1 MKVAYFGGGSFRV
14 LPEVRQILKHEIGQK
29 LDVALYDFSRER
41 GEAMAALIRKSP
53 EFQGTGA
60 NIVYTNNL
68 DRALDGAD
76 FVEMTA
82 CPWSGPAYAESCATC
97 NDFGWTGSDN
107 ISINGAFLAAR
118 GIPIVLDMA
127 RRLEK
132 CSPKATM
139 ICFTNPI
146 AILTAAINR
155 HTKIRAIGYCA
166 GMGNHF
172 HNISYMMKWP
182 NYNWDLVAECAGM
195 NHFSWILSLKLH
207 GKDFLP
213 TVDRAMREGIDWNWL
228 KRIGNY
234 SYLRYQLAR
243 EVYCWT
249 TFGAMLYS
257 SEPDGLPHLAFYDEE
272 LALQMAN
279 RKPGQPR
286 PKFRRPRKAAP
297 GRNAN
302 SPIVQEFIDLSRMDL
317 PAEAWTEP
325 VPGWASK
332 PHSNF
337 LNPYNYTALGPVRLM
352 RALKGHTTEAFAA
365 SYFNNGAIA
374 GFPDDA
380 IMEYTCVFSKK
391 GIGHK
396 RTYTLPP
403 ATVGVTRSLVEHQ
416 TLIAD
421 SIATNDRQMFLQSL
435 YAYPLC
441 RSKAKAEAFMK
452 RMIEINKP
460 ELPKFLQ

>member
-14 LPEVRQILKHEIGQK
+14 LPEVRELLKHEVGHK
-29 LDVALYDFSRER
+29 LQVALYDFSRER

-60 NIVYTNNL
+60 NIVYTNKL
-68 DRALDGAD
+68 DQALDGAD

-82 CPWSGPAYAESCATC
+82 CPWSGPAYGESCAVC
-97 NDFGWTGSDN
+97 NDFGWIGSDN
-107 ISINGAFLAAR
+107 ISINGAFLAGR

-146 AILTAAINR
+146 AILAAAVNR
-155 HTKIRAIGYCA
+155 HTKIRAVGICG

-172 HNISYMMKWP
+172 HNISYLMKWP
-182 NYNWDLVAECAGM
+182 DYNWDLVAECAGM
-195 NHFSWILSLKLH
+195 NHFSWIMSLKLH

-213 TVDRAMREGIDWNWL
+213 QVDRVMREGIDWNWL
-228 KRIGNY
+228 KRIANY
-234 SYLRYQLAR
+234 NYLRYQLAR
-243 EVYCWT
+243 EVYCWL

-272 LALQMAN
+272 MAMQTAG

-286 PKFRRPRKAAP
+286 PKYRRPKKHVSWKPSAV
-297 GRNAN
+297 
-302 SPIVQEFIDLSRMDL
+302 VQEFIRLSQTDL
-317 PAEAWTEP
+317 PAEAWKEP
-325 VPGWASK
+325 VPGWAK
-332 PHSNF
+332 PVYSSF
-337 LNPYNYTALGPVRLM
+337 LSPWNYTANAPVRLM
-352 RALKGHTTEAFAA
+352 RALQGHCTEALAA

-374 GFPDDA
+374 GFPDDN

-421 SIATNDRQMFLQSL
+421 SIATNDRKMFLQSL

-441 RSKAKAEAFMK
+441 RSKSKAEAFMK
-452 RMIEINKP
+452 QMIEVNKP